1 MITSFLIRSISII
14 ALDLLAVFYIVIEWV
29 TAPVRDSLMWFAL
42 FSIFFIT
49 IFTVSGI
56 MLNLIMCLFK
66 RSWLTEIIYYVILC
80 LMFFLPIFSSGIDH
94 LFLTLFAIIL
104 SVILPS

>member
-1 MITSFLIRSISII
+1 MIKSFLIRSISII
-14 ALDLLAVFYIVIEWV
+14 VLDLLAVFYVVREWV
-29 TAPVRDSLMWFAL
+29 TAPIRDSLMWFAL
-42 FSIFFIT
+42 FSIVFIA
-49 IFTVSGI
+49 IFTVLGFV
-56 MLNLIMCLFK
+56 LNLIMCLFK

-80 LMFFLPIFSSGIDH
+80 LMFILPIFHSGIDS